1 LGRYPRFG
9 PPGLCF
15 FPCAQPNSR
24 SPHTGADKGGPPAS
38 HHTTT
43 CGTVAA
49 THWRV
54 GRYHCSSSFPLPA
67 YGAGGAP
74 ARARS
79 LDQLTAS
86 LVESTYRSSWGD
98 KGHRTLTFPL
108 YPPRRLATREGRR
121 RRVEPPRG
129 NSEVDG
135 TQAFGIAPNV
145 LCKIEEGRW

>member
-1 LGRYPRFG
+1 LAHLAFPFSPAHG
-9 PPGLCF
+9 PTPALYV
-15 FPCAQPNSR
+15 PAPTRVAHLPATTRLLAARLLQ
-24 SPHTGADKGGPPAS
+24 HTGAWA
-38 HHTTT
+38 
-43 CGTVAA
+43 
-49 THWRV
+49 
-54 GRYHCSSSFPLPA
+54 RYHCSSSFPLPA

-79 LDQLTAS
+79 SDQLTTS
-86 LVESTYRSSWGD
+86 LVESTYRTSWGD